1 MNDNRLIA
9 VLALA
14 IFVPGVLWAVRD
26 YREGQVRLM
35 LFSRRRST
43 VAVRREDDPRKFR
56 LYTAFNF
63 ALCAVVAV
71 FAVLLFFKPVE

>member
-14 IFVPGVLWAVRD
+14 IFVPGVIWAWRD
-26 YREGQVRLM
+26 YREGRARLM

-43 VAVRREDDPRKFR
+43 METRRADDPRKFWT
-56 LYTAFNF
+56 YTAFNV
-63 ALCAVVAV
+63 AICAVVAV

>member
-9 VLALA
+9 VLALV

-26 YREGQVRLM
+26 FREGQVRLM

-43 VAVRREDDPRKFR
+43 IAVRREDDPRKFMM
-56 LYTAFNF
+56 YTAFN
-63 ALCAVVAV
+63 ALLCAVVAV

>member
-1 MNDNRLIA
+1 VNDNRLIA

-14 IFVPGVLWAVRD
+14 IFVPGVIWAVRD
-26 YREGQVRLM
+26 YREGHVRLM

-43 VAVRREDDPRKFR
+43 VAVRREDNPRKFWT
-56 LYTAFNF
+56 YTAFN
-63 ALCAVVAV
+63 AAICGVVAI

>member
-1 MNDNRLIA
+1 VNDNRLIA

-43 VAVRREDDPRKFR
+43 VAVRREDDLRKFR

-63 ALCAVVAV
+63 VLCAVVAV

>member
-14 IFVPGVLWAVRD
+14 IFVPGVIWAWRD
-26 YREGQVRLM
+26 YRDGQVRLM
-35 LFSRRRST
+35 LFSRRRTT
-43 VAVRREDDPRKFR
+43 VATRREDDPRRFMA
-56 LYTAFNF
+56 YTAFNF

>member
-1 MNDNRLIA
+1 MNENRLIA

-14 IFVPGVLWAVRD
+14 IFVPGVLWAWRD
-26 YREGQVRLM
+26 YREGHVRLM

-43 VAVRREDDPRKFR
+43 VAVRRQDDLRRFMM
-56 LYTAFNF
+56 YTAFN
-63 ALCAVVAV
+63 ALLCVVVAV

>member
-14 IFVPGVLWAVRD
+14 IFVPGVIWAWRD
-26 YREGQVRLM
+26 YREGHVRLM

-43 VAVRREDDPRKFR
+43 VAVRREADPRKFWT
-56 LYTAFNF
+56 YTAFNVVV
-63 ALCAVVAV
+63 CTVVAV
-71 FAVLLFFKPVE
+71 FAALLFFKPVE